1 MALILKYQNMKKF
14 IFTVILAIM
23 PLSIYA
29 QKADKIFKE
38 ALIHLSNENY
48 TKAIPLLEKCLQKEY
63 YLDGDIFAYL
73 YDAYNGIG
81 KVETAQDFIRSGLE
95 VFPNNRYIVLAMLD
109 IFVASSDYNNA
120 LILIDKAIQIEPKN
134 VSLFYL
140 KGCIYLELAEIDR
153 GIELLKYC
161 SVLDPKYTSGD
172 IQIGNYYYDQILQ
185 KQEVLGGL
193 DENNMSLWGSD
204 VRNSCLFFEKAFN
217 NETQVDIKLS
227 IAQHLCDLCPA
238 MVCLGEDD
246 YEEKLRF
253 YENYLKSGGL

>member
-1 MALILKYQNMKKF
+1 MWL
-14 IFTVILAIM
+14 
-23 PLSIYA
+23 
-29 QKADKIFKE
+29 
-38 ALIHLSNENY
+38 
-48 TKAIPLLEKCLQKEY
+48 C
-63 YLDGDIFAYL
+63 
-73 YDAYNGIG
+73 
-81 KVETAQDFIRSGLE
+81 
-95 VFPNNRYIVLAMLD
+95 
-109 IFVASSDYNNA
+109 
-120 LILIDKAIQIEPKN
+120 
-134 VSLFYL
+134 YL

-193 DENNMSLWGSD
+193 DDNNKSLWGSD
-204 VRNSCLFFEKAFN
+204 VRNSCLFFEKALN